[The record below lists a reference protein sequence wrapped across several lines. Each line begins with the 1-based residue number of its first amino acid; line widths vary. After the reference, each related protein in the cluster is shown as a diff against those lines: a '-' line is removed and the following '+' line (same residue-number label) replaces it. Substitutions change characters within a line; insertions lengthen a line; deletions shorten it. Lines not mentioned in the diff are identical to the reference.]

1 MSEEGRV
8 RRYPNPW
15 VFVPSAVGFVIAAWL
30 GYFLAELSGTGTA
43 LAVII
48 AIVAGVVAAFGVG
61 TVAVLAIRS
70 FAEWRAA
77 EEEGRPAPGVGCE
90 VPEPD

>member
-1 MSEEGRV
+1 MEIHV

-15 VFVPSAVGFVIAAWL
+15 VFIPAAVGFVIAGWL

-43 LAVII
+43 PAVAI
-48 AIVAGVVAAFGVG
+48 AVVAGILAAFGVG

-77 EEEGRPAPGVGCE
+77 EEQGLPAPGVGCE
-90 VPEPD
+90 VPEAD